1 MLGGGLTGRGKG
13 VLIGATIGATAT
25 VARWL
30 GKKNSATLPAG
41 TELVM
46 ELSRP
51 LEMTADTGG
60 Q

>member
-1 MLGGGLTGRGKG
+1 
-13 VLIGATIGATAT
+13 LIGATIGATAT

-60 Q
+60 QWEKQFSVLS

>member
-1 MLGGGLTGRGKG
+1 
-13 VLIGATIGATAT
+13 VH
-25 VARWL
+25 WL

-51 LEMTADTGG
+51 LAMSAATTAATAG